1 MQVILD
7 EEPPEEYTSTPLA
20 VRPVKVYRV
29 DMTPSQWK
37 KLSRKKQ
44 DLVIAKACH
53 LYDADEIADISQEL
67 IESNEMVEVQQRSE
81 AELVSSPKGE
91 TGAAS
96 HSSAQPTSSDTTT
109 SKASSKSKGEVT
121 PVIPSLA
128 TYDDLI
134 SRMEE
139 CSIDDTIT
147 EIRRVQVSDC
157 GGQPQYHEILPV
169 FLRGTSLYLYVF
181 KLNEELGARPMI
193 KYHVDGKAICN
204 PYQCSETYEQ
214 ILEHCLRVVRSQKAT
229 DEKSKPP
236 RIMIIGTHKDK
247 EHECTTETREAK
259 NKRLTDMLLPE
270 FKKEVVYYQQ
280 RPTKALI
287 YPMNAKNPGEEE
299 KRSAAE
305 IRRLV
310 STECTAEA
318 VEIPLQWHAL
328 ECLLE
333 DLATGCGRD
342 VISKAECFAAAQKL
356 HFDDESALDAAL
368 DYLDQLNLVF
378 YYPDILPGVVF
389 ASAQVLLD
397 KVTELVV
404 AAHELRD
411 GVTSTAMSKL
421 QDEKWQRFCDH
432 ALVSAEFL
440 AQEEFQKHYKPGL
453 FDHNDLMLLFKKL
466 LIFAVF
472 SEKEVFVPALLRR
485 LKKEEIDKH
494 RVPCSS
500 SAASPLVLT
509 FPKHGGPLL
518 GVFCASVVS
527 LLSDEN
533 THPCP
538 WKLAMDEDDVI
549 PCCLYRNC
557 VEFTVHDYPGS
568 VVLIDSFEHI
578 EVHVHMEVSAA
589 LIVKDFAQYCDTI
602 LHGIIEAIRRAT
614 HALHYDYYKP
624 TIGFGCPCDLPA
636 FHLAKVRDDQASW
649 ICSKNRNKCDHLAE
663 NQKVWLK
670 SDEERSKPKPSDFDS
685 TPEQHGSPCS
695 IRPDLHS
702 AKVGENLVRKN
713 DEEFDTSTPEQTIS
727 LEEDCKDHEVPSLS
741 NSSPESHQLDL
752 HSTLNRLER
761 AQPVLLEEDHED
773 HKIPS
778 LSDSTPEFHQLDL
791 FERHGKKLKL
801 IKRITAKWE
810 RVATRLQFHHST
822 IETISR
828 DCHHKADPACRSMF
842 AKWLDGEGLQP
853 ATWRTLIA
861 ALREAELSSVAQEL
875 DKMVNG
881 TSESKSPSKEPRR
894 RSKNCQLQ

>member
-53 LYDADEIADISQEL
+53 LYDADEIADIPQEL
-67 IESNEMVEVQQRSE
+67 IESNEMVEVQQCSE
-81 AELVSSPKGE
+81 AELMSSPKGE
-91 TGAAS
+91 MGIAS

-147 EIRRVQVSDC
+147 EIRRVQISDC
-157 GGQPQYHEILPV
+157 GGQPQYHEMLPV

-181 KLNEELGARPMI
+181 KLNEEFGACPMI

-259 NKRLTDMLLPE
+259 NKRLTDILLPE

-310 STECTAEA
+310 STDCTVEA

-342 VISKAECFAAAQKL
+342 VISKAECFVAAQKL

-397 KVTELVV
+397 KVTELVI
-404 AAHELRD
+404 AAYELRD

-440 AQEEFQKHYKPGL
+440 AQEEFQKHYKPDL
-453 FDHNDLMLLFKKL
+453 FDHNNLMLLFKKL
-466 LIFAVF
+466 LIFAIF
-472 SEKEVFVPALLRR
+472 SEKEVFVPALLQR

-500 SAASPLVLT
+500 SAASPLVFT

-538 WKLAMDEDDVI
+538 WKLAMDEDDII

-568 VVLIDSFEHI
+568 VMLIDSFDYI
-578 EVHVHMEVSAA
+578 EVHLHVDTSAA
-589 LIVKDFAQYCDTI
+589 SVVNDFAQYCDTVQR
-602 LHGIIEAIRRAT
+602 GIIEAIRRAT
-614 HALHYDYYKP
+614 YALHYDYYKP
-624 TIGFGCPCDLPA
+624 TIGFGCTCDLPA
-636 FHLAKVRDDQASW
+636 FHLAKVRDDNASW
-649 ICSKNRNKCDHLAE
+649 ICSKKRNKCGHLAE
-663 NQKVWLK
+663 NQKVWLE
-670 SDEERSKPKPSDFDS
+670 SDEERLKTKPSDSSCADS
-685 TPEQHGSPCS
+685 TPEQHQQESPAAQMPSACEEEESLNADS
-695 IRPDLHS
+695 IPKL
-702 AKVGENLVRKN
+702 
-713 DEEFDTSTPEQTIS
+713 
-727 LEEDCKDHEVPSLS
+727 
-741 NSSPESHQLDL
+741 HQLGYLKQND
-752 HSTLNRLER
+752 
-761 AQPVLLEEDHED
+761 
-773 HKIPS
+773 KII
-778 LSDSTPEFHQLDL
+778 
-791 FERHGKKLKL
+791 RV
-801 IKRITAKWE
+801 IKRVAVKWE
-810 RVATRLQFHHST
+810 DVATQLHFEGYD
-822 IETISR
+822 IDAIGR
-828 DCHHKADPACRSMF
+828 DANHKTDSACRTMF
-842 AKWLDGEGLQP
+842 TKWLEGEGRKP
-853 ATWRTLIA
+853 TTWRTLIT
-861 ALREAELSSVAQEL
+861 ALNEADLSVVAEELNTL
-875 DKMVNG
+875 LK
-881 TSESKSPSKEPRR
+881 TST
-894 RSKNCQLQ
+894 

>member
-37 KLSRKKQ
+37 KLSRRKQ

-53 LYDADEIADISQEL
+53 LYDADEIADIPQEL

-81 AELVSSPKGE
+81 AELVSSPKGV
-91 TGAAS
+91 AS

-404 AAHELRD
+404 AAHELQD

-440 AQEEFQKHYKPGL
+440 AQEEFQKHYKSDL

-472 SEKEVFVPALLRR
+472 SEREVFVPALLRR

-527 LLSDEN
+527 LLSEEN
-533 THPCP
+533 TFPCP
-538 WKLAMDEDDVI
+538 WKLAMDEDDII
-549 PCCLYRNC
+549 PCCLHRNC

-578 EVHVHMEVSAA
+578 EVHVHMEASAV
-589 LIVKDFAQYCDTI
+589 LIVKDFAQYCGTVQ
-602 LHGIIEAIRRAT
+602 HGIIEAIRRAT
-614 HALHYDYYKP
+614 YALHYDYYKP

-649 ICSKNRNKCDHLAE
+649 ICSKINA
-663 NQKVWLK
+663 
-670 SDEERSKPKPSDFDS
+670 
-685 TPEQHGSPCS
+685 
-695 IRPDLHS
+695 
-702 AKVGENLVRKN
+702 
-713 DEEFDTSTPEQTIS
+713 
-727 LEEDCKDHEVPSLS
+727 
-741 NSSPESHQLDL
+741 
-752 HSTLNRLER
+752 
-761 AQPVLLEEDHED
+761 
-773 HKIPS
+773 
-778 LSDSTPEFHQLDL
+778 
-791 FERHGKKLKL
+791 
-801 IKRITAKWE
+801 IT
-810 RVATRLQFHHST
+810 
-822 IETISR
+822 
-828 DCHHKADPACRSMF
+828 
-842 AKWLDGEGLQP
+842 
-853 ATWRTLIA
+853 
-861 ALREAELSSVAQEL
+861 
-875 DKMVNG
+875 
-881 TSESKSPSKEPRR
+881 
-894 RSKNCQLQ
+894 